1 MAESAVIRMR
11 LQEFKDIA
19 GGILLTIPPEI
30 KAMQPKLLRLHIVGR
45 PADAAGFSEIDPV
58 TGHILEDPAVAIELL
73 SSSDDDNQ
81 QAAAHVQ
88 SIYTIGIDGN
98 DEIVTRLELLHATA
112 GTTPVTTTNLYKEC
126 FHSYSAAHGTGDM
139 DAAGNIATRDA
150 ADNVCCTIAAG
161 KNESDGSAFKVP
173 DNHVAMLAFGLM
185 RRLEPA
191 AGVYAADEGIRIRI
205 IYIDPIDGETGMVAA
220 DRTVNWIDVESVG
233 GYTDQPAG
241 TFPIGQCF
249 ESGSWIHFQHSSK
262 VDAGELYD
270 LLLEF
275 LIWKK

>member
-11 LQEFKDIA
+11 LQEYKDI
-19 GGILLTIPPEI
+19 GGGYLSNYPNSILATE
-30 KAMQPKLLRLHIVGR
+30 PKLLRLHIVGR

-58 TGHILEDPAVAIELL
+58 ANYQSSSAGAAIEYL
-73 SSSDDDNQ
+73 SSSADDN
-81 QAAAHVQ
+81 AAAGGAVQ
-88 SIYTIGIDGN
+88 AIYVIGIDEEN
-98 DEIVTRLELLHATA
+98 EILTRLEAMHATD
-112 GTTPVTTTNLYKEC
+112 GTTVMTSTNLYKEA
-126 FHSYSAAHGTGDM
+126 FHHYSGLHGTSDM
-139 DAAGNIATRDA
+139 DAAGNITVRTIADA
-150 ADNVCCTIAAG
+150 AISVIAAT
-161 KNESDGSAFKVP
+161 KNESDGSAFKIP
-173 DNHVAMLAFGLM
+173 DNHVGMLTYGLL

-205 IYIDPIDGETGMVAA
+205 IYIDPLDGETGMVAA
-220 DRTVNWIDVESVG
+220 DRCNNWIDVESVG
-233 GYTDQPAG
+233 GYTDQAQG

-270 LLLEF
+270 LYLEF